1 MKHKLNELL
10 IYKLFEPPSKYNQR
24 NKECTRELRH
34 CYEQYSGEY
43 ISSPDFMQQLIGMG
57 FRARVRARV
66 RVRVRATVIQQQR
79 QR

>member
-1 MKHKLNELL
+1 MNYLFTNYLSHLPNILNAIKNALRNLL
-10 IYKLFEPPSKYNQR
+10 G
-24 NKECTRELRH
+24 H

-66 RVRVRATVIQQQR
+66 RATVRVRAKVLQQQR

>member
-1 MKHKLNELL
+1 MNYLFTNYLSHLPNIINAIKNALGNLL
-10 IYKLFEPPSKYNQR
+10 G
-24 NKECTRELRH
+24 H
-34 CYEQYSGEY
+34 CYEQYSGQY

>member
-10 IYKLFEPPSKYNQR
+10 IDKLFEPPSKYNQR

-57 FRARVRARV
+57 FRARARA

-79 QR
+79 QG